1 MLSDSCSASSLNKG
15 TWLAI
20 FWKHG
25 STRKCPKPTWVFA
38 SAATCRKSRQ
48 ESARHQAGV
57 RTGEAVLVLYA
68 GDSCGPDGAAR
79 RQGLAHARGSRGTGH
94 PGWTGTRTQL
104 RRRHDDRRAVSGQA
118 DCWPPCPGCWPPCCW
133 RREQESLHF
142 ARSRPRPTPLHSTQR
157 QRDLA
162 SGHTAHSRRSFMRS
176 FAICMLNSQAIMRAH
191 CAQRHGRGDAHDIV
205 TLPTA
210 HGQD

>member
-1 MLSDSCSASSLNKG
+1 MPHFPSSCSSFHCAMLSDSCSASSLNKG

-104 RRRHDDRRAVSGQA
+104 RRRHDDRRAVSGA
-118 DCWPPCPGCWPPCCW
+118 SRLLAALPWLLAALLLAAG
-133 RREQESLHF
+133 
-142 ARSRPRPTPLHSTQR
+142 ARVITFCTQ
-157 QRDLA
+157 
-162 SGHTAHSRRSFMRS
+162 
-176 FAICMLNSQAIMRAH
+176 
-191 CAQRHGRGDAHDIV
+191 
-205 TLPTA
+205 
-210 HGQD
+210 

>member
-1 MLSDSCSASSLNKG
+1 MPHFPSSCSSFHCAMLSDSCSASSLNKG

-104 RRRHDDRRAVSGQA
+104 RRRHDDRRAVSGA
-118 DCWPPCPGCWPPCCW
+118 SRLLAALPWLLAALPWLLAALLLAAG
-133 RREQESLHF
+133 
-142 ARSRPRPTPLHSTQR
+142 ARVITFCTQ
-157 QRDLA
+157 
-162 SGHTAHSRRSFMRS
+162 
-176 FAICMLNSQAIMRAH
+176 
-191 CAQRHGRGDAHDIV
+191 
-205 TLPTA
+205 
-210 HGQD
+210 